1 MRALVEREWVV
12 GVITQPDRPAGRGLR
27 LRPPPVKVVAAELG
41 LEVFQP
47 GSINRPESLEYL
59 RALAPDLMVVAA
71 FGQLL
76 KKPVLELPTRG
87 CINIHASLLPKYR
100 GAAPIQWAIIR
111 GERWS
116 GVTVFLMDEGM
127 DTGPILLQ
135 RAVRVG
141 EDETAGEL
149 EERLARLGADLIVET
164 VEGYLR
170 GEIRPKPQPKEGTL
184 APKIREED
192 TRIPWSKTARQIHN
206 LVRGLSPTP
215 GAYTTFRG
223 KRIKVYRTRPS
234 GSEGDAEPGTILS
247 TRRKL
252 LVATGGGTLEILVLK
267 PEGKRE
273 MRGVDFLNGYRP
285 SPGEQF
291 V

>member
-1 MRALVEREWVV
+1 MERDWVV
-12 GVITQPDRPAGRGLR
+12 GVVTQPDRPAGRGLR
-27 LRPPPVKVVAAELG
+27 LRPPPVKEVAAALG
-41 LEVFQP
+41 LAVLQP
-47 GSINRPESLEYL
+47 KSINKPESLEYL
-59 RALAPDLMVVAA
+59 QALAPDLLVVAA

-76 KKPVLELPTRG
+76 KKPVLELPKHG

-116 GVTVFLMDEGM
+116 GVTTFLIDEGM

-135 RAVRVG
+135 RAVRIG

-149 EERLARLGADLIVET
+149 EERLAHLGAELIVET

-170 GEIRPKPQPKEGTL
+170 GEIRAKPQPEEGTL

-192 TRIPWSKTARQIHN
+192 TRIPWGKTAREIHN
-206 LVRGLSPTP
+206 LVRGLSPSP

-223 KRIKVYRTRPS
+223 KRIKVYRTKPA
-234 GSEGDAEPGTILS
+234 GDEEDAEPGTILP
-247 TRRKL
+247 TRKKL
-252 LVATGGGTLEILVLK
+252 LVATGGGTLEILALK

-273 MRGVDFLNGYRP
+273 MQGVDFLNGYRP
-285 SPGEQF
+285 SPGERF

>member
-1 MRALVEREWVV
+1 MVAVV
-12 GVITQPDRPAGRGLR
+12 TQPDRPAGRGLK
-27 LRPPPVKVVAAELG
+27 LTPPPVKRAAQKLG

-47 GSINRPESLEYL
+47 RSINRPEALGYL
-59 RALAPDLMVVAA
+59 RGLSPDLMVVAA

-76 KKPVLELPTRG
+76 KREVLGLPRRG

-111 GERWS
+111 GERWT
-116 GVTVFLMDEGM
+116 GVTTFLIDEGM

-135 RAVRVG
+135 RAVRIG

-149 EERLARLGADLIVET
+149 EARLARLGAELILET
-164 VEGYLR
+164 VEGYL
-170 GEIRPKPQPKEGTL
+170 GGGIRPKPQPEKGTL

-192 TRIPWSKTARQIHN
+192 ARIPWGEPARAIHN
-206 LVRGLSPTP
+206 LVRGLNPAP

-223 KRIKVYRTRPS
+223 RRVKVYRTRPLPEPVP
-234 GSEGDAEPGTILS
+234 GSPGEIIPH
-247 TRRKL
+247 RKRL
-252 LVATGGGTLEILVLK
+252 LVATGEGTLEILSLK

-273 MRGVDFLNGYRP
+273 ISGVDFLNGYRP
-285 SPGEQF
+285 SPGERF

>member
-135 RAVRVG
+135 RAVRIG

-149 EERLARLGADLIVET
+149 EERLAQVGAELIVDT

-170 GEIRPKPQPKEGTL
+170 GEIRPKPQPEEGIL

-285 SPGEQF
+285 SPGERF